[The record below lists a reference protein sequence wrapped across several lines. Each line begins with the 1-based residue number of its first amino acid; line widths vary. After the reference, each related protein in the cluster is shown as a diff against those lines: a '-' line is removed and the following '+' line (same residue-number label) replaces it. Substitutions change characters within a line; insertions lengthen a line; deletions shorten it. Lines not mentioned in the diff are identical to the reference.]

1 MQQIWNIKK
10 KNVVVNYFV
19 NIRDKLQANVRG
31 KNVRKVCRESVRQ
44 FGIL

>member
-10 KNVVVNYFV
+10 KDGAVNYFV
-19 NIRDKLQANVRG
+19 NITDKLQVNVWG

>member
-10 KNVVVNYFV
+10 KDGAVYYFV